1 DAFLKKWNSTEQ
13 KQAIIQELQELG
25 VPLEALE
32 KEIGKDFDPL
42 DLICHVVFDQPPLT
56 RKERANNV
64 RKRNYFSNY
73 GEPARTVLNALLDKY
88 ADEGIEDIE
97 DINILKVKPFDQ
109 IGTPLEIIK
118 LFGSKQKYLQA
129 VIELTTELY

>member
-1 DAFLKKWNSTEQ
+1 MSVAFIREQYYSKDGKLITESIKDYTRKTVSQEYASLDAFLKKWHSTEQ

-73 GEPARTVLNALLDKY
+73 GE
-88 ADEGIEDIE
+88 
-97 DINILKVKPFDQ
+97 KPERF
-109 IGTPLEIIK
+109 
-118 LFGSKQKYLQA
+118 
-129 VIELTTELY
+129 